1 MESSEFH
8 FLSCLRFLSF
18 FDFILQF
25 WACLSENVPRCPVTR
40 GAVERPPSVPSLGRW
55 RFSFWS
61 VPPHPLR
68 PAAGASPAV
77 GPWRRYPLVTAGRV
91 PSAAVSSSSTLAQAA
106 CVSASVWVGSEAFHQ
121 SNARVA
127 VQHCFLWSFGMNPM
141 KITRTCQ
148 IFQCNMKH
156 LPIFPQRPTQRYFSK
171 LFWPLNFQPTPEAA
185 SCMNVLLFLLGHSCV
200 SAWTVHPTLF
210 STSSLFLPCAPLVV
224 WRKEIGRGMPPICR
238 VFDHRFI

>member
-1 MESSEFH
+1 MSFTFYLVFVFCH
-8 FLSCLRFLSF
+8 FSISF
-18 FDFILQF
+18 CSFGRV
-25 WACLSENVPRCPVTR
+25 LSENVPKCPVTR
-40 GAVERPPSVPSLGRW
+40 GAVERPPSVLSLGRW

-61 VPPHPLR
+61 VPPRPLR

-77 GPWRRYPLVTAGRV
+77 GPRRRHPLVTAGRV

-121 SNARVA
+121 SNARVT

-156 LPIFPQRPTQRYFSK
+156 LPIFP
-171 LFWPLNFQPTPEAA
+171 PTPHPKIFFQVVLA
-185 SCMNVLLFLLGHSCV
+185 SKFPTDTRSC
-200 SAWTVHPTLF
+200 
-210 STSSLFLPCAPLVV
+210 
-224 WRKEIGRGMPPICR
+224 
-238 VFDHRFI
+238 